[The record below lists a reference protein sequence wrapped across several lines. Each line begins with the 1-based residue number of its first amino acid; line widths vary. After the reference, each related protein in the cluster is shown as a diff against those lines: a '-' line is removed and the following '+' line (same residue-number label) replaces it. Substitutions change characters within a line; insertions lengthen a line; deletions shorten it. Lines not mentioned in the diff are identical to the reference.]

1 MALRSSYNTYD
12 DVSRSKSV
20 RGGESNHL
28 ELSESTFT
36 ATYETLNP
44 GSGVYSEV
52 TAQYAPQVQ
61 VRTKPFIINN
71 TLHIPQAKPRLL
83 KINKST
89 VLAV

>member
-1 MALRSSYNTYD
+1 MYIHVTLFCCFVVSDNIIYDATFRNDVALQSSYNTYD
-12 DVSRSKSV
+12 DVSRSQSV

-61 VRTKPFIINN
+61 VN
-71 TLHIPQAKPRLL
+71 
-83 KINKST
+83 
-89 VLAV
+89 